1 MIHKPDHIYD
11 AVVVGGGAAGF
22 FGAINIVERH
32 RSASVLILEKT
43 SQVLSKVKVSGGGR
57 CNVTHEE
64 LPLKT
69 FAKHYPRGEKELRQL
84 LQEFSSVDVQRWFE
98 EKGVRLKTEA
108 DGRMFPE
115 SNSSQTIIDCFFKEI
130 QKKNIVVKTSCAV
143 NNARKDND
151 LFYLSTSE
159 GEIKTKY
166 ILACTGGSQ
175 NSNHYNWL
183 KELSQSITPL
193 YPSLFTFNAADHV
206 LKDLAGVALP
216 HCRIRIRNSK
226 LQEEGPLLITHW
238 GLSGPAVLKLSAW
251 GAVELAERQ
260 YNFDALIAWDHS
272 FTEALLKDKINLLIK
287 EHGKKK
293 IYNTAIDPIPKRLW
307 ELLLF
312 QSEIDEEQ
320 TWNNVSQKKINK
332 LIEHLMSYVFVV
344 KGKTTFK
351 EEFVTA
357 GGISLKDIHLATME
371 SNRIPGLHFAGEL
384 LNIDGITGG
393 FNFQAA
399 WTTAFIAAKNI
410 VTSLNKK

>member
-1 MIHKPDHIYD
+1 MHKSNHVFD
-11 AVVVGGGAAGF
+11 VVVIGGGAAGF
-22 FGAINIVERH
+22 FGAINILERQ

-43 SQVLSKVKVSGGGR
+43 NQVLSKVKVSGGGR
-57 CNVTHEE
+57 CNVTHED
-64 LPLKT
+64 LPLKA
-69 FAKHYPRGEKELRQL
+69 FAKHYPRGEKELRSLFEQ
-84 LQEFSSVDVQRWFE
+84 FSSVDVQRWFQ
-98 EKGVRLKTEA
+98 EKGVQLKKEA
-108 DGRMFPE
+108 DGRIFPE
-115 SNSSQTIIDCFFKEI
+115 SNTSQTIIDCFMKEI
-130 QKKNIVVKTSCAV
+130 QKKNIHLKTSCAV
-143 NNARKDND
+143 LSARKEND
-151 LFYLSTSE
+151 IFLLVTPE
-159 GEIKTKY
+159 GEIKTKK

-175 NSNHYNWL
+175 NSNHYNWI
-183 KELSQSITPL
+183 KELSLSITPL
-193 YPSLFTFNAADHV
+193 YPSLFTFNAANHL
-206 LKDLAGVALP
+206 LKDLAGVTVP
-216 HCRIRIRNSK
+216 HCKLRIRHSK

-272 FTEALLKDKINLLIK
+272 FTEAVLKEKINGLIK

-293 IYNTAIDPIPKRLW
+293 IQNTPIDPVPKRLW
-307 ELLLF
+307 ELLLS

-320 TWNNVSQKKINK
+320 TWNNVSQKKTNK
-332 LIEHLMSYVFVV
+332 LIEHLMSYPLTI

-357 GGISLKDIHLATME
+357 GGISMKDITLSTME
-371 SNRIPGLHFAGEL
+371 SNNIPGLYFAGEL
-384 LNIDGITGG
+384 INIDGITGG